1 MHTMTPDDDERDGD
15 PSDAVR
21 RQPRRGLWVVA
32 VSVAAFLLAGWAYW
46 DWTQQGL
53 TEEVSA
59 TDSGPIAE
67 YPPDAR
73 GEPVQLSG
81 ATLTDTLLD
90 IADLRGDTVVINV
103 WGSWCGPCREEAPV
117 LSRLS
122 REFADA
128 EVSFVGVNV
137 KDNRAAALAFEDEF
151 DIPYPSIEDRDG
163 RALLALNAHVP
174 AQAVPVTLVL
184 DRDGRVAGRVVG
196 AVEEGT
202 LRALIEGVLEER
214 TGKVTGSL
222 DG

>member
-1 MHTMTPDDDERDGD
+1 MHTMTLEDDERNGD
-15 PSDAVR
+15 PIDAVR

-46 DWTQQGL
+46 DWQQGL
-53 TEEVSA
+53 TGEVSA

-103 WGSWCGPCREEAPV
+103 WGSWCVPCREEAPV
-117 LSRLS
+117 LSRIS
-122 REFADA
+122 REYADA
-128 EVSFVGVNV
+128 GVSFVGVNV

-184 DRDGRVAGRVVG
+184 DRDGRVAGRVIG